1 MYISEKFKTE
11 LKYSCDVLVCGGGI
25 AGIAAA
31 ISAARSG
38 KSVILTERQFMLGGL
53 ATAGLVT
60 IYLPLCDGMGNQVSF
75 GLAEELLKLSIM
87 HWHNNKR
94 GYSNWIENTDIK
106 NNEKTPRYEVD
117 FNPQLFAIS
126 AEQLLLKENVKI
138 LYGTTAVAAS
148 VENDKIKAVIFENKS
163 GRFGIAAK
171 TFIDATGDADLGK
184 FSDTPTETFKQGNV
198 LAAWYYS
205 NENDGYGLKT
215 LGCADVPDSE
225 KTEDNTVDL
234 LSTKRYTGL
243 DGEEISNFMISSHSS
258 TMNDFLKQ
266 KESKPNFQPTTIA
279 TIPQLRMTRRVSGEY
294 TLDDKEMYKHFEDSV
309 GLVSDWRKRGP
320 VYEVPFRTL
329 YSSNTKNLLF
339 AGRITSV
346 TDSMWDIMRVIPC
359 CAVTGEAAGIAA
371 SMCDDMTKLDVS
383 KLQTE
388 LRHRGVK
395 VHYNGNF
402 VCKDKI

>member
-31 ISAARSG
+31 ISSARSG

-60 IYLPLCDGMGNQVSF
+60 IYLPLCDGMGHQVSF
-75 GLAEELLKLSIM
+75 GLAEELLKLSIS
-87 HWHNNKR
+87 HWHNNEKV
-94 GYSNWIENTDIK
+94 YSNWIEKTDIK
-106 NNEKTPRYEVD
+106 NNKKTPRYEVE

-126 AEQLLLKENVKI
+126 SEQLLLKENVKI
-138 LYGTTAVAAS
+138 LYGTTAVATS

-163 GRFGIAAK
+163 GRFGITAK

-205 NENDGYGLKT
+205 NKNDGYDLKM
-215 LGCADVPDSE
+215 LGFADVPDSK
-225 KTEDNTVDL
+225 KTEDNKVEL
-234 LSTKRYTGL
+234 LSNKRYTGL
-243 DGEEISNFMISSHSS
+243 DGEEISNMMIFSHSS

-266 KESKPNFQPTTIA
+266 KESTPNLQLTTIA

-294 TLDDKEMYKHFEDSV
+294 TLDDNEMYKYFEDSV

-329 YSSNTKNLLF
+329 YNSNTKNLLF

-371 SMCDDMTKLDVS
+371 SMCDDMTKLDVL
-383 KLQTE
+383 KLQTV
-388 LRHRGVK
+388 LKHRGVK
-395 VHYNGNF
+395 MHYNSNSES
-402 VCKDKI
+402 

>member
-1 MYISEKFKTE
+1 MYISEEFKTE
-11 LKYSCDVLVCGGGI
+11 LKYSCDVLVCGGGV

-38 KSVILTERQFMLGGL
+38 KNVILTERQFMLGGL

-75 GLAEELLKLSIM
+75 GLAEELLKLSIS
-87 HWHNNKR
+87 HWHNNEK
-94 GYSNWIENTDIK
+94 GYSDWIEKTNIK

-163 GRFGIAAK
+163 GRFGITAK

-205 NENDGYGLKT
+205 NKNGGYDLKI
-215 LGCADVPDSE
+215 LGAADIPDSQ
-225 KTEDNTVDL
+225 KTEDNKVEL
-234 LSTKRYTGL
+234 LSVKRYAGL
-243 DGEEISNFMISSHSS
+243 DGEEISNMVISSHNSI
-258 TMNDFLKQ
+258 MNDLIKQ
-266 KESKPNFQPTTIA
+266 KANEPNIQPATIA
-279 TIPQLRMTRRVSGEY
+279 TIPQLRMTRRVIGEY
-294 TLDDKEMYKHFEDSV
+294 TLDDNEMHKYFEDSV

-329 YSSNTKNLLF
+329 YSSSTKNLLF
-339 AGRITSV
+339 AGRVTSV
-346 TDSMWDIMRVIPC
+346 TDAMWDIMRVIPC

-371 SMCDDMTKLDVS
+371 AMCDDMTKLDVS
-383 KLQTE
+383 ELQTE
-388 LRHRGVK
+388 LKHRGVRI
-395 VHYNGNF
+395 HN
-402 VCKDKI
+402 